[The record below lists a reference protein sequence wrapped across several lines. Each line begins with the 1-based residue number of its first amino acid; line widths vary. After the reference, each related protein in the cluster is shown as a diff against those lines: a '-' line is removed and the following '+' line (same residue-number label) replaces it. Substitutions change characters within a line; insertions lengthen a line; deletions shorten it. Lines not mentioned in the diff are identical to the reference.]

1 MARERFTIE
10 NTRLMFPNFS
20 GAPDRFNQTPKPN
33 ASIVVPPEMVQGLT
47 DRGFRIRHLDAR
59 EGFEDDNGLDLLVVK
74 ASYGGR
80 GDPKIVLLMAED
92 GAPPQEW
99 SRRLLSSEAVGE
111 LDRLDIDYVDITFTP
126 YEFRGFTSAY
136 IDSMYVVCRPDRLMS
151 KYGI

>member
-99 SRRLLSSEAVGE
+99 FRRLLSSEEVGE

>member
-59 EGFEDDNGLDLLVVK
+59 EGFEDDAGLDLLVVK

-99 SRRLLSSEAVGE
+99 SRRLLTSEEVGE

>member
-59 EGFEDDNGLDLLVVK
+59 EGFEDDAGLDLLVVK
-74 ASYGGR
+74 ASYGGAGR
-80 GDPKIVLLMAED
+80 SQDRPAD
-92 GAPPQEW
+92 G
-99 SRRLLSSEAVGE
+99 
-111 LDRLDIDYVDITFTP
+111 
-126 YEFRGFTSAY
+126 
-136 IDSMYVVCRPDRLMS
+136 
-151 KYGI
+151 

>member
-33 ASIVVPPEMVQGLT
+33 ASIVVPPEMVPGLT

-99 SRRLLSSEAVGE
+99 SRRLLSSEEVGE

>member
-33 ASIVVPPEMVQGLT
+33 ASIVVPPEMVQELT
-47 DRGFRIRHLDAR
+47 ERGFRIRHLDGR

-92 GAPPQEW
+92 GTPPQEW
-99 SRRLLSSEAVGE
+99 SGRLLSAEEVGE
-111 LDRLDIDYVDITFTP
+111 IDRLDIDFVDITFTP

>member
-59 EGFEDDNGLDLLVVK
+59 EGFEDDNGLDLLVVR

-99 SRRLLSSEAVGE
+99 SRRLLSSEEVGE

>member
-1 MARERFTIE
+1 MAREKFTIE
-10 NTRLMFPNFS
+10 NTRLMYPNFS

-33 ASIVVPPEMVQGLT
+33 ASVVVPPEMVQELT
-47 DRGFRIRHLDAR
+47 DRGFRVRHLDAR
-59 EGFEDDNGLDLLVVK
+59 EGFEDDQGLDLLVVK

-99 SRRLLSSEAVGE
+99 SRRLLSAEE
-111 LDRLDIDYVDITFTP
+111 INEIDRLTIDYVDVTFVP

-136 IDSMYVVCRPDRLMS
+136 IESMYVICRPDRLML

>member
-10 NTRLMFPNFS
+10 GTRLMYPNFS
-20 GAPDRFNQTPKPN
+20 GAPDKFNQTPKPN
-33 ASIVVPPEMVQGLT
+33 ASVVVPPDMVRELT

-59 EGFEDDNGLDLLVVK
+59 EGFEDDQGLDLLAVK

-99 SRRLLSSEAVGE
+99 SRRLLSAEE
-111 LDRLDIDYVDITFTP
+111 INEIDRLDVDYVDVTFVP
-126 YEFRGFTSAY
+126 YEFMGFTTAY
-136 IDSMYVVCRPDRLMS
+136 IDSMYIVCRPDRLMS

>member
-59 EGFEDDNGLDLLVVK
+59 EGFEDDAGLDLLVVK

-99 SRRLLSSEAVGE
+99 SRRLLTREEVGE

-151 KYGI
+151 KYGV

>member
-10 NTRLMFPNFS
+10 NTRLMYPNFS

-59 EGFEDDNGLDLLVVK
+59 EGFEDDAGLDLLVVK

-99 SRRLLSSEAVGE
+99 SRRLLTSEEVGE

>member
-47 DRGFRIRHLDAR
+47 DRGFRIRHIDAR

-99 SRRLLSSEAVGE
+99 SRRLLSSEEVGE

>member
-10 NTRLMFPNFS
+10 GTRLMFPNFS

-33 ASIVVPPEMVQGLT
+33 ASVVVPPEMVQELT
-47 DRGFRIRHLDAR
+47 KRGFRIRHLDGR

-92 GAPPQEW
+92 GTPPQEW
-99 SRRLLSSEAVGE
+99 SRRLLSAEEVSEI
-111 LDRLDIDYVDITFTP
+111 DRLDIDFVDITFTP

-136 IDSMYVVCRPDRLMS
+136 IDSMYVVCRPDRLMT

>member
-1 MARERFTIE
+1 MSRERFTIE
-10 NTRLMFPNFS
+10 GTRLMFPNFS

-92 GAPPQEW
+92 GTPPQEW
-99 SRRLLSSEAVGE
+99 SRRLLSAEEVGE
-111 LDRLDIDYVDITFTP
+111 IDRLDIDYVDITFTP

-136 IDSMYVVCRPDRLMS
+136 IESMYVVCRPDRLMS

>member
-10 NTRLMFPNFS
+10 GTRLMFPNFS

-33 ASIVVPPEMVQGLT
+33 ASIVVPPEMVQGLA

-80 GDPKIVLLMAED
+80 GDPKIVLLMADD

-99 SRRLLSSEAVGE
+99 SRRLLSSEEVGE

-136 IDSMYVVCRPDRLMS
+136 IESMYVVCRPDRLMS

>member
-33 ASIVVPPEMVQGLT
+33 ASIVVPSEMVQGLT

-59 EGFEDDNGLDLLVVK
+59 EGFEDDAGLDLLVVK

-99 SRRLLSSEAVGE
+99 SRRLLTSEEVGE

>member
-59 EGFEDDNGLDLLVVK
+59 EGFEDDAGLDLLVVK

-99 SRRLLSSEAVGE
+99 SRRLLTSEEVGE

-136 IDSMYVVCRPDRLMS
+136 IESMYVVCRPDRLMS

>member
-1 MARERFTIE
+1 MTREKFTIE
-10 NTRLMFPNFS
+10 NTRLMYPNFS

-33 ASIVVPPEMVQGLT
+33 TSVVVPPEMVQELT
-47 DRGFRIRHLDAR
+47 DRGFRVRHLDAR

-99 SRRLLSSEAVGE
+99 SRRLLSSEEVGE

>member
-1 MARERFTIE
+1 MVRERFTIE

-59 EGFEDDNGLDLLVVK
+59 EGFEDDAGLDLLVVK

-99 SRRLLSSEAVGE
+99 SRRLLTSEEVGE

>member
-99 SRRLLSSEAVGE
+99 SGRLLSSEEVDE

>member
-10 NTRLMFPNFS
+10 GTRLMFPNFS
-20 GAPDRFNQTPKPN
+20 GAPDKFNQTPKPN
-33 ASIVVPPEMVQGLT
+33 ASVVVPPDMVRELT
-47 DRGFRIRHLDAR
+47 DRGFRIRHLDGR
-59 EGFEDDNGLDLLVVK
+59 EGFEDDQGVDILVVK

-92 GAPPQEW
+92 GTPPQEW
-99 SRRLLSSEAVGE
+99 SRRLLSAEEVGE
-111 LDRLDIDYVDITFTP
+111 IDRLDIDFVDITFTP
-126 YEFRGFTSAY
+126 YEFRGYTSAY

>member
-1 MARERFTIE
+1 MVRE
-10 NTRLMFPNFS
+10 
-20 GAPDRFNQTPKPN
+20 
-33 ASIVVPPEMVQGLT
+33 LT

-59 EGFEDDNGLDLLVVK
+59 EGFEDDQGLDLLAVK

-99 SRRLLSSEAVGE
+99 SRRLLSAEE
-111 LDRLDIDYVDITFTP
+111 INEIDRLDVDYVDVTFVP

-136 IDSMYVVCRPDRLMS
+136 IDSMYVICRPDRLMS

>member
-33 ASIVVPPEMVQGLT
+33 ASVVVPPEMVQELT
-47 DRGFRIRHLDAR
+47 GRGFRIRHLDAR

-92 GAPPQEW
+92 GALPQEW
-99 SRRLLSSEAVGE
+99 SRRLLSAEE
-111 LDRLDIDYVDITFTP
+111 INEIDRLDVDYVDITFTP

>member
-20 GAPDRFNQTPKPN
+20 GAPDRFNQMPKPN

-99 SRRLLSSEAVGE
+99 SRRLLSSEEVGE

-126 YEFRGFTSAY
+126 YEFREFTSAY

>member
-59 EGFEDDNGLDLLVVK
+59 EGFEDDAGLDLLVVK

-99 SRRLLSSEAVGE
+99 SRRLLSSEEVGE